1 MAEIPYRV
9 TEILKRFLKE
19 LKKNDIPV
27 ENAILFGSY
36 ANGSFNEWSDIDV
49 VVVSGAFKSDRF
61 LDRNMMRRIKLEI
74 SCDLEPLPYCPEDFT
89 MEDPFIKRVVETGVS
104 LI

>member
-1 MAEIPYRV
+1 MAKIPSRV
-9 TEILKRFLKE
+9 TEIIKRFIKE

-36 ANGSFNEWSDIDV
+36 ANGSFNEWSDIDI
-49 VVVSGAFKSDRF
+49 VVVSSAFKGDRF
-61 LDRNMMRRIKLEI
+61 LDRNMMRRIKLGI
-74 SCDLEPLPYCPEDFT
+74 SCDLEPLPYCPDDFT

-104 LI
+104 LM